1 MNEDNSNYD
10 LDSDPNAPSL
20 EIHTEQESVRT
31 APKSPYAEAVANVKR
46 KLGSGPGRIAMF
58 VILFVLAISLLI
70 VVRGLNSQ
78 PTNQPSKAK
87 VEVPSAPNKSV
98 LNGEVTEDEHKRRA
112 EVNNQHADKAKDKGE
127 SYIPPFDTNIVSK
140 KKEEDDPSEDAKK
153 TNMDEA
159 LPTYGK
165 PVATDS
171 LPKTTKINQLDEKQ
185 YQELRK
191 SFDDEVKKRDEYVSN
206 IQRNT
211 VKQIES
217 LLGKEGKGGINNLG
231 TYSQISFYHGESD
244 DKSSSKLNSSA
255 NLSSSLESKKT
266 GKPLIKAGTVL
277 FGQTDGAVN
286 TDESMDVYGTIV
298 GGEWDKSAIMGKVQ
312 RTQDN
317 INLIFTVLSP
327 KDDRPK
333 MQIKAVALRLQDLGQ
348 GLADTKDYHTIER
361 WGSLAVSSLLTG
373 YGKAY
378 QDIGTTS
385 NTSTGTIQTKSV
397 PSNKEIAAN
406 MLGEMGSNA
415 ASEIKEGF
423 NRPPTYGTEEKKQ
436 FALYF
441 IDDVMSNN

>member
-10 LDSDPNAPSL
+10 LDNDPNAPSL
-20 EIHTEQESVRT
+20 EMHTGQPSARV

-78 PTNQPSKAK
+78 STSQPSKAK
-87 VEVPSAPNKSV
+87 VEVPSAPTKNV
-98 LNGEVTEDEHKRRA
+98 INGEVTEEEHKRRA

-127 SYIPPFDTNIVSK
+127 SYIPPFDTNVVSK
-140 KKEEDDPSEDAKK
+140 KKEVGDSLDEKNK
-153 TNMDEA
+153 TNMEEA
-159 LPTYGK
+159 PPTYGK
-165 PVATDS
+165 PVVTDS
-171 LPKTTKINQLDEKQ
+171 APKAARINQLDEKQ

-217 LLGKEGKGGINNLG
+217 LLGKDGKGGINNLG
-231 TYSQISFYHGESD
+231 TYSQISFSNGD
-244 DKSSSKLNSSA
+244 ADVKTTQKVNASA
-255 NLSSSLESKKT
+255 NLTSSLENKKT
-266 GKPLIKAGTVL
+266 SKPLIKAGTVL
-277 FGQTDGAVN
+277 FAQTDGAVN

-298 GGEWDKSAIMGKVQ
+298 GSEWDKSAIMGKVQ

-348 GLADTKDYHTIER
+348 GLADTKDYHTVER

-385 NTSTGTIQTKSV
+385 NTSSGTVQTKSV

-406 MLGEMGSNA
+406 MLGEIGSNA

-423 NRPPTYGTEEKKQ
+423 NRPTTYSTEGKKQ

-441 IDDVMSNN
+441 VDDAIANN